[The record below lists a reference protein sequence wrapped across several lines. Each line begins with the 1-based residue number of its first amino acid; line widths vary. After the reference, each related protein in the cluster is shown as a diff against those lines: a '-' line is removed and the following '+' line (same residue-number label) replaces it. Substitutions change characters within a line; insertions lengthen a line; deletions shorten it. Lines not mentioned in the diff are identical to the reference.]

1 MEKSNHRQYKENH
14 FIIIMYNYFLFHPRR
29 QNAGCCDSHLANS
42 AKLICLS
49 YGKGMVNKM
58 VKIIKAILFS
68 AALLCVPFFSN
79 GCGKSAADELSLGEA
94 NENPADS
101 SGEASVNTEYAKD
114 DMDGNNKNESIEN
127 NQEYA
132 EENEGFNI
140 PIIEK
145 RKEKNGKIQS
155 YLTGEWLE
163 KEKASRRPIAV
174 MIPNNTPAL
183 PQYGLS
189 KAAIIYEA
197 PVEGRISRLMAV
209 FEDYDELEH
218 IGPVRS
224 SRDYFVYVAMGYQAI
239 YCNWGLARPYV
250 EELLRSDDVQN
261 ISCAVEGIHNPS
273 DEAFGRIRRP
283 GYATEFT
290 GYLFMDG
297 LEKAIKRHKY
307 ETEYDDRY
315 VPPFTFAAE
324 NYRAAYK
331 NMEDATYLYPGG
343 REENAGGYGFYN
355 PSFEYDEKDK
365 LYYRYQNGKKQI
377 DEYDNSQLA
386 VSNVIFQYCHGE
398 VRDKKDYL
406 AFGVHGEG
414 DALVFTNGKVIEAT
428 WQRYDGDA
436 TPAKFYDK
444 NGKEIIFNQGKTWI
458 CNIWEEYGEFVE
470 YE

>member
-1 MEKSNHRQYKENH
+1 
-14 FIIIMYNYFLFHPRR
+14 
-29 QNAGCCDSHLANS
+29 
-42 AKLICLS
+42 
-49 YGKGMVNKM
+49 M
-58 VKIIKAILFS
+58 VKRIKPLLFS
-68 AALLCVPFFSN
+68 AVLLCFPFSFS

-94 NENPADS
+94 NEKPADS
-101 SGEASVNTEYAKD
+101 NETTNKEYSKD
-114 DMDGNNKNESIEN
+114 DIDGNSQNYDEKTDNSYMAEN
-127 NQEYA
+127 G
-132 EENEGFNI
+132 GFDT
-140 PIIEK
+140 PVIEK
-145 RKEKNGKIQS
+145 RIEKDGKIQS
-155 YLTGEWLE
+155 YLTGQWLE
-163 KEKASRRPIAV
+163 KEKANKRPIAV

-197 PVEGRISRLMAV
+197 PVEGRITRLMAV
-209 FEDYDELEH
+209 FEDYDELEY

-250 EELLRSDDVQN
+250 EELLRSDAVQN

-307 ETEYDDRY
+307 ETEYDSRY
-315 VPPFTFAAE
+315 VPPFIFVDE
-324 NYRAAYK
+324 GYRANYED
-331 NMEDATYLYPGG
+331 MEDAAYLYPGG
-343 REENAGGYGFYN
+343 REENSGGYGFYN
-355 PSFEYDEKDK
+355 PYFEYDEKDK
-365 LYYRYQNGKKQI
+365 LYYRYQNGKKQM

-386 VSNVIFQYCHGE
+386 VSNVVFQYCHGE

-414 DALVFTNGKVIEAT
+414 NALVFTNGKVIEAT
-428 WQRYDGDA
+428 WQRYGGDA

-444 NGKEIIFNQGKTWI
+444 NGREIIFNQGKTWI
-458 CNIWEEYGEFVE
+458 CNIWEEYGEYVE

>member
-1 MEKSNHRQYKENH
+1 
-14 FIIIMYNYFLFHPRR
+14 
-29 QNAGCCDSHLANS
+29 
-42 AKLICLS
+42 
-49 YGKGMVNKM
+49 MVNKM
-58 VKIIKAILFS
+58 VKRIKPLLFS
-68 AALLCVPFFSN
+68 AVLLCFPFSFS

-94 NENPADS
+94 NEKPADS
-101 SGEASVNTEYAKD
+101 NETTNKEYSKD
-114 DMDGNNKNESIEN
+114 DIDGNTV
-127 NQEYA
+127 
-132 EENEGFNI
+132 
-140 PIIEK
+140 IEK
-145 RKEKNGKIQS
+145 RIEKDGKIQS
-155 YLTGEWLE
+155 YLTGQWLE
-163 KEKASRRPIAV
+163 KEKAKKRPIAV

-197 PVEGRISRLMAV
+197 PVEGRITRLMAV
-209 FEDYDELEH
+209 FEDYDELEY

-250 EELLRSDDVQN
+250 EKLLRSDAVQN

-307 ETEYDDRY
+307 ETEYDSRY
-315 VPPFTFAAE
+315 VPPFIFVDE
-324 NYRAAYK
+324 GYRANYED
-331 NMEDATYLYPGG
+331 MEDAAYLYPGG
-343 REENAGGYGFYN
+343 REENSGGYGFYN
-355 PSFEYDEKDK
+355 PYFEYDEKDK
-365 LYYRYQNGKKQI
+365 LYYRYQNGKKQM

-386 VSNVIFQYCHGE
+386 VSNVVFQYCHGE

-428 WQRYDGDA
+428 WQRYGGDA

-444 NGKEIIFNQGKTWI
+444 NGREIIFNQGKTWI
-458 CNIWEEYGEFVE
+458 CNIWEEYGEYVE